1 MNSSTREELR
11 IRLSITLAML
21 PMAVRRNL
29 AERLTSR
36 KDPAVDVIVEAVIAT
51 LEHDFHIE
59 IKPHSAVQPPVRY

>member
-1 MNSSTREELR
+1 MNSCTREELR

-21 PMAVRRNL
+21 PSQVRRDL

-36 KDPAVDVIVEAVIAT
+36 KDPAIDTVVGAVIAA
-51 LEHDFHIE
+51 LEQDFHIE

>member
-1 MNSSTREELR
+1 MNNRTREELR

-21 PMAVRRNL
+21 PPRVRRDL

-36 KDPAVDVIVEAVIAT
+36 KDPAIDTVVEVVIAA

-59 IKPHSAVQPPVRY
+59 IRPHSAVQPPVRY

>member
-1 MNSSTREELR
+1 MNSRTREELR

-21 PMAVRRNL
+21 SPGVRRDL

-36 KDPAVDVIVEAVIAT
+36 KDPAIDIVVEAIVSA
-51 LEHDFHIE
+51 LEQDFHIE